1 MCVFLINFFHPNEI
15 KLILASGHTHLTRLP
30 WFHIV
35 QCLGRSSGCRPVGC
49 AFGRTWQSY
58 STGCK
63 CANGVMAGGH
73 FLATVSHATCVLC
86 CFKNAPV
93 HQLRWPWFKCRRWGR
108 FLGSFRLLHWKLVL
122 VVWVNEPKQHMHK
135 NTFWYNTHF
144 SLHVHVH
151 TLWPGQDH
159 IRLCV
164 CEFCHFKTLHQ
175 KNDSQTGHSR

>member
-1 MCVFLINFFHPNEI
+1 MVITVESDRNCWCVTSFSLISQWRYFTKQHKKLCVFLINFFHPNEI

-35 QCLGRSSGCRPVGC
+35 QGLGRSSGCRPVGC

-63 CANGVMAGGH
+63 CANGVMASGH

-108 FLGSFRLLHWKLVL
+108 FLGSFRLLHWKLVTWGL
-122 VVWVNEPKQHMHK
+122 MC
-135 NTFWYNTHF
+135 
-144 SLHVHVH
+144 
-151 TLWPGQDH
+151 
-159 IRLCV
+159 LC
-164 CEFCHFKTLHQ
+164 
-175 KNDSQTGHSR
+175 